1 MNNIID
7 IDRGVIMKN
16 FIINLD
22 SFVRIGGNQGDGQDD
37 SERINALL
45 LLLMTLD
52 DYFHAQA

>member
-1 MNNIID
+1 MNTIID
-7 IDRGVIMKN
+7 VDRGVIMNN

-22 SFVRIGGNQGDGQDD
+22 AFIRIGGNQGDGQDD

-45 LLLMTLD
+45 LLLVTLD